1 MYTYVQVLIANA
13 TPLPLPLQGLRV
25 MGVYLGWVE
34 VEALG
39 PSEGLSDL
47 CGRCISS
54 VVDQRRLST
63 CEEGDGDEV
72 RTALTHWTSK
82 RLSSYCMYCVWG
94 CGLVGASTLS
104 SAPFQLEGG
113 VAKHE
118 KVWLADCSS
127 TGFTCFS
134 LSSLHLPLPPSLPPP
149 SSPPSPSLPFLP
161 SPSLPLPPPPSFP

>member
-1 MYTYVQVLIANA
+1 MYTCVQVLIANA

-72 RTALTHWTSK
+72 RTALTHWTQQTIVILLYVLCLGVWSCWSFNPQL
-82 RLSSYCMYCVWG
+82 RPISARRGSSQ
-94 CGLVGASTLS
+94 A
-104 SAPFQLEGG
+104 
-113 VAKHE
+113 
-118 KVWLADCSS
+118 
-127 TGFTCFS
+127 
-134 LSSLHLPLPPSLPPP
+134 
-149 SSPPSPSLPFLP
+149 
-161 SPSLPLPPPPSFP
+161 